1 MFEPTARDIDLELR
15 RLKNYQATGQLIS
28 AQTGR
33 HIYNPRVPA
42 PSPVKQTATE
52 AKVGTTVKS

>member
-1 MFEPTARDIDLELR
+1 MSEPIAGDIDLELR
-15 RLKNYQATGQLIS
+15 RLESYQATGQLIS

-33 HIYNPRVPA
+33 HIYNPKVPA

-52 AKVGTTVKS
+52 AKVGTTV